1 MVGFGGDS
9 TDDGPNGGTSAVRG
23 LLSSPESEGRHAELF
38 KIDIILK
45 YKDCWVVTLISSL
58 FKSLQKAIF

>member
-1 MVGFGGDS
+1 MVVIVLM
-9 TDDGPNGGTSAVRG
+9 TVLTVVLVRG

>member
-1 MVGFGGDS
+1 MVV
-9 TDDGPNGGTSAVRG
+9 TVLMVVLMVVLVRG
-23 LLSSPESEGRHAELF
+23 LLLSPESEGRHAEVF

-45 YKDCWVVTLISSL
+45 YKDSWVVTLSSSL

>member
-1 MVGFGGDS
+1 MIVLM
-9 TDDGPNGGTSAVRG
+9 TVLTVVLVQG